1 MIEAELS
8 EDDFIRFVALIYRVS
23 GVRIPSNKR
32 VMITNRLRR
41 RLRATG
47 LANFTDYYLLLNS
60 AKGQAEMPLF
70 LDEVTTHET
79 YFFRDVHH
87 FEWFG
92 SEFLTDLALRARGGK
107 RTKSLK
113 VWSAA
118 CSTGEEIYSL
128 AFKMAEKRASF
139 LGWDTTLLG
148 TDLSTAS
155 VAAARAGRYDA
166 RSLRRVGLEDRKKW
180 FDPVA
185 NAVPEAWTVKP
196 EIKAMTKFKHH
207 NLLMPFRDG
216 PFDCVFIKNVLIYFD
231 LESKKTAVKHLLAS
245 LAKGGYLV
253 VGPTEGIFSMLS
265 TLEKVKPWLY
275 RMPA

>member
-1 MIEAELS
+1 MNEAELS
-8 EDDFIRFVALIYRVS
+8 EEDFHRFIALIYRVA
-23 GVRIPSNKR
+23 GVRIPTNKR

-47 LANFTDYYLLLNS
+47 INRFSEYYALLIGPR
-60 AKGQAEMPLF
+60 AATEMPQF

-79 YFFRDVHH
+79 YFFRDIHH

-92 SEFLTDLALRARGGK
+92 GEFLPEMLQRNKLRK
-107 RTKSLK
+107 HPKTLK

-118 CSTGEEIYSL
+118 CSTGEETYSL
-128 AFKMAEKRASF
+128 AIKLAGQRAAF
-139 LGWDTTLLG
+139 AGWDITLQG

-155 VAAARAGRYDA
+155 LQTARDGKYDP
-166 RSLRRVGLEDRKKW
+166 RDLRLVGAEDRKKW
-180 FDPVA
+180 FDSAA
-185 NAVPEAWTVKP
+185 NPDSFTVKP
-196 EIKAMTKFKHH
+196 EVRATVKFKPH
-207 NLLMPFRDG
+207 NLLTPTRDG

-231 LESKKTAVKHLLAS
+231 LESKKTAVKHLIAS

-253 VGPTEGIFSMLS
+253 VGPTEGIFTMLDS
-265 TLEKVKPWLY
+265 LEKVKPWLY